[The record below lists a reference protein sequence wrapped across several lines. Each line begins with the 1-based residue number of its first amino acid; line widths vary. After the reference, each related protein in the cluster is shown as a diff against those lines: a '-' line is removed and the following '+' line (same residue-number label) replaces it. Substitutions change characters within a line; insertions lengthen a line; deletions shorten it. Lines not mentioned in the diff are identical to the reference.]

1 MKYDYDGS
9 GVERELDA
17 TAYTLM
23 VYEQEF
29 KSGLIE
35 DVFGRIS
42 IPEDTDGM
50 VVADYTRDNWVAYTR
65 ALWAMLRSASDR
77 LASEG
82 KPHDEVP
89 SFKAWAM
96 YATNLNLAKVSY
108 DLVMGE
114 IQRRFFRS
122 GAIAN
127 EDAAEPEEA

>member
-50 VVADYTRDNWVAYTR
+50 VVADYTRDNWIAYTR

-77 LASEG
+77 LALEG
-82 KPHDEVP
+82 KPHEDVP
-89 SFKAWAM
+89 NFRTWSM

-114 IQRRFFRS
+114 IQRKFFRS
-122 GAIAN
+122 GTAAS
-127 EDAAEPEEA
+127 EDAAGPAEA